1 MFDSVLTSCYN
12 DIISFKT
19 SCQVQKRF
27 FSRCYYSYRCDI
39 LSVRKVG
46 RIMTIGEKIKCIR
59 REKGLTQKKLGE
71 LCGIAESNIR
81 KYENGKQNPKIETV
95 RKIAYALN
103 VPITELIFTDEFLIP
118 IVEDNQL
125 DNNSFKDLH
134 QARQIRDIR
143 QFCKWVQSTGIAVT
157 PRIIKDEI
165 DGVVFVIKDKSY
177 LIKNLELEKI
187 ISMSLSNVESV
198 IETIGKEVSW

>member
-1 MFDSVLTSCYN
+1 
-12 DIISFKT
+12 
-19 SCQVQKRF
+19 
-27 FSRCYYSYRCDI
+27 
-39 LSVRKVG
+39 
-46 RIMTIGEKIKCIR
+46 MTIGEKIQRSRKEAGLSQ
-59 REKGLTQKKLGE
+59 RELGE
-71 LCGIAESNIR
+71 RLKVSQAMIAQ
-81 KYENGKQNPKIETV
+81 YENGKRIPKTETI

-103 VPITELIFTDEFLIP
+103 VPITELIFTDEFLMP

-134 QARQIRDIR
+134 QARQIRDIQ
-143 QFCKWVQSTGIAVT
+143 QFCKWLQSTGIAVT

-177 LIKNLELEKI
+177 LIKNQELEKI